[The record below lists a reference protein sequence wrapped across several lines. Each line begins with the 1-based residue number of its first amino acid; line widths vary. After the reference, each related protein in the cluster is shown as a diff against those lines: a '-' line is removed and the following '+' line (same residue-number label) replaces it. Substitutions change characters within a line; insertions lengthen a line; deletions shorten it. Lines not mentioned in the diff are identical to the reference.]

1 MFAEACVAHVH
12 HQNVQLDLVHE
23 SEFVDVLEAVVRQV
37 QVVEGVGPAE
47 GSRGKRPDVVVG
59 EGHPLQRER
68 EGARDHFHGE
78 CRPLAVVGRHR
89 ETPQASQAGQ
99 CPRWETVQLAVV
111 DGEFLY
117 VFQALEEE

>member
-1 MFAEACVAHVH
+1 M
-12 HQNVQLDLVHE
+12 
-23 SEFVDVLEAVVRQV
+23 RQI

-78 CRPLAVVGRHR
+78 RRPLAVVGRHL

-99 CPRWETVQLAVV
+99 SPRRETVQLAVV
-111 DGEFLY
+111 DGKFLY
-117 VFQALEEE
+117 VFQALKGERK